1 MASKQAVGRGPGA
14 KRKRVVLTLK
24 EKMDICARLEKGE
37 SRKALMQEYNVGMS
51 TLYDIRAHKA
61 QLLRFFASSDCN
73 KALERRRTLH
83 TPKLEHLDRVLYEWF
98 LGRRAEGVPVSG
110 PMLIEKAKDFY
121 EQMQLTEPCVFSGGW
136 LWRFKAR
143 HGIKKLDASSEKQ
156 AADHQAAEQFCG
168 FFRSLTVE
176 HGLTPEQV
184 YNADETGLS
193 WQRWP
198 SPEGGP
204 VPGGRQSRDR
214 LTVLMCANAT
224 GSHRIK
230 PLVIGKC
237 SSPRASRSP
246 QHLPAAYR
254 APGHAWAGRALL
266 SDWFHRIFAP
276 SVREHFRALGLP
288 EGSKAVLLLGS
299 SRAHPPEP
307 ELVSENI
314 RTVFLPASAA
324 SLLQPMD
331 QGIRR
336 GFLRNFLSPPAAP
349 QGSPP
354 RPAVNDALC
363 SVACAW
369 DAVPGAVFSR
379 AWRKLWP
386 AAALAEGSSSE
397 EEPERLGARPHDQ
410 TFAHVLELGRAARS
424 RPSSRL
430 PGSMAAEQAGPGQG
444 AGVARPAQGQ
454 PEQAEKDGRAGATTT
469 REGEEAAW
477 EQAAVAFDT
486 VLRFAEGQPCFTA
499 QELGQL
505 RGLRAAFLRQR
516 QGRRQRPALGAG
528 VKLEAPQERCGG
540 CATVGPA
547 PSTVG
552 GD

>member
-1 MASKQAVGRGPGA
+1 MASKQAAGRGPGA

-37 SRKALMQEYNVGMS
+37 SRKALVQEYNVGMS
-51 TLYDIRAHKA
+51 TLYDIKAHKA
-61 QLLRFFASSDCN
+61 QLLRFCASSASN

-121 EQMQLTEPCVFSGGW
+121 AQMQLTEPCVFSGGW

-156 AADHQAAEQFCG
+156 AADHQVAEQFCG
-168 FFRSLTVE
+168 FFQSLTVE

-193 WQRWP
+193 WQCWP
-198 SPEGGP
+198 GPEGGP
-204 VPGGRQSRDR
+204 VPGGKQSRDR

-237 SSPRASRSP
+237 SGPRASKSI
-246 QHLPAAYR
+246 QHLSVAYR
-254 APGHAWAGRALL
+254 AHGNAWADRVVF
-266 SDWFHRIFAP
+266 SDWFHHIFAP

-288 EGSKAVLLLGS
+288 EGSKAVLLLDS
-299 SRAHPPEP
+299 SRAHPQEP

-314 RTVFLPASAA
+314 CTIFLPAGAA

-336 GFLRNFLSPPAAP
+336 GFMRNFVSPPAAP
-349 QGSPP
+349 QGSHP
-354 RPAVNDALC
+354 RHAVNDALC

-397 EEPERLGARPHDQ
+397 EEPEHLGARPHDQ
-410 TFAHVLELGRAARS
+410 TFAHIPELGRAARS

-430 PGSMAAEQAGPGQG
+430 HGSMAAEQAGPGQG
-444 AGVARPAQGQ
+444 AGAACPAQGQ
-454 PEQAEKDGRAGATTT
+454 PERTEKNGRAEAT
-469 REGEEAAW
+469 REGEEAVW
-477 EQAAVAFDT
+477 EQAAVAFDA

-505 RGLRAAFLRQR
+505 RALHVVFMRHQ
-516 QGRRQRPALGAG
+516 QGRRQRPALGAL
-528 VKLEAPQERCGG
+528 VKLEAPQERGGG
-540 CATVGPA
+540 CATLGPA
-547 PSTVG
+547 PSTEG
-552 GD
+552 KD

>member
-1 MASKQAVGRGPGA
+1 MASKPVAGRGPGA

-51 TLYDIRAHKA
+51 TLYDIKAHQA
-61 QLLRFFASSDCN
+61 RLLRFFASSASN

-121 EQMQLTEPCVFSGGW
+121 AQMQLTEPCVFSGGW

-143 HGIKKLDASSEKQ
+143 HGIKKLDASGEKQ
-156 AADHQAAEQFCG
+156 AADRQAAERFCG
-168 FFRSLTVE
+168 FFRSLAAE

-193 WQRWP
+193 WQCGP
-198 SPEGGP
+198 GPEGGP
-204 VPGGRQSRDR
+204 APGGRQGRDR

-230 PLVIGKC
+230 PLVLGKGGG
-237 SSPRASRSP
+237 PRAPKST
-246 QHLPAAYR
+246 QHLPVASR
-254 APGHAWAGRALL
+254 AHGHAWADRAVF
-266 SDWFHRIFAP
+266 SDWFRHIFAP

-288 EGSKAVLLLGS
+288 EGSKAVLLLDGA
-299 SRAHPPEP
+299 RARPPEP
-307 ELVSENI
+307 ELACGNI
-314 RTVFLPASAA
+314 RTVFLPAGAA
-324 SLLQPMD
+324 ALLQPMD
-331 QGIRR
+331 RGIRR
-336 GFLRNFLSPPAAP
+336 GFLRRFLGPPAAP

-354 RPAVNDALC
+354 RAGANDALC

-410 TFAHVLELGRAARS
+410 TFAHVLELGREAR
-424 RPSSRL
+424 SRL
-430 PGSMAAEQAGPGQG
+430 PGSVVAEQAGPGAG
-444 AGVARPAQGQ
+444 AGCAAQGQ
-454 PEQAEKDGRAGATTT
+454 PEQAQKDGQAAAP

-477 EQAAVAFDT
+477 EQAAVAFDA

-505 RGLRAAFLRQR
+505 RALRAVFLRQR
-516 QGRRQRPALGAG
+516 QGWQRRPALRAV
-528 VKLEAPQERCGG
+528 VKLEGPQERGGG

-547 PSTVG
+547 PCTTG
-552 GD
+552 ED

>member
-1 MASKQAVGRGPGA
+1 MASKQAAGRGPGA

-61 QLLRFFASSDCN
+61 QLLRFFAGSASH

-83 TPKLEHLDRVLYEWF
+83 TPKLERLDRVLHEWF

-110 PMLIEKAKDFY
+110 PMLIEKAKDLY
-121 EQMQLTEPCVFSGGW
+121 AQMRLTEPCVFSGGW

-156 AADHQAAEQFCG
+156 AADRQAAEQFCG
-168 FFRSLTVE
+168 FFRSLTAE

-193 WQRWP
+193 WRCWP
-198 SPEGGP
+198 GPEGGQ
-204 VPGGRQSRDR
+204 RRDR

-237 SSPRASRSP
+237 GGPRAPKSTQHVPVAHRS
-246 QHLPAAYR
+246 H
-254 APGHAWAGRALL
+254 GHAWADRVVF
-266 SDWFHRIFAP
+266 SDWFRHIFAP
-276 SVREHFRALGLP
+276 AVREHFRALGLP
-288 EGSKAVLLLGS
+288 EGSKAVLLLDGA
-299 SRAHPPEP
+299 RARPQEP
-307 ELVSENI
+307 ELVCGNI
-314 RTVFLPASAA
+314 CTVFLPAGAA
-324 SLLQPMD
+324 ALLQPMD
-331 QGIRR
+331 RGIRR
-336 GFLRNFLSPPAAP
+336 GFLRHFLSPPAAAH
-349 QGSPP
+349 S
-354 RPAVNDALC
+354 VSDALC

-410 TFAHVLELGRAARS
+410 TFAHVLELGREAGP

-430 PGSMAAEQAGPGQG
+430 HGSVAAEQAGPGQG
-444 AGVARPAQGQ
+444 AGAVCPAQGR
-454 PEQAEKDGRAGATTT
+454 PEQAEKDGQAEAAG
-469 REGEEAAW
+469 EGGEAAW
-477 EQAAVAFDT
+477 EQAAVAFDA

-505 RGLRAAFLRQR
+505 RALRAVFLRQR
-516 QGRRQRPALGAG
+516 QGRRPALRAV
-528 VKLEAPQERCGG
+528 VKLEAPQERGG
-540 CATVGPA
+540 DCATVGPA
-547 PSTVG
+547 PSTAG
-552 GD
+552 EE